1 MGELEIWVDTGGLT
15 QTPPIDV
22 NVADDGSGMLRGT
35 INFVIH
41 NAGTDPVTATFD
53 VLPDEG
59 TPASWFRVETD
70 QFTVAADA
78 YVQAG
83 VQITMPAEGGYER
96 HHLRGRVRSP
106 GLTPAVSEQGR
117 FSRPLPPGWGGTSYP
132 DTYLDLSD
140 GGREILFKFRGP
152 GMDASLRFNIGA
164 PDPESAG
171 WFSGQP
177 ATDSPGPFGLPPP
190 WDGSFAWRVVVD
202 ADALI
207 ASGRPGVWLQ
217 PWVDIEYF
225 PPISE
230 GDTSIP
236 APEWRPCGYWFG
248 YGVEVGG

>member
-1 MGELEIWVDTGGLT
+1 MGELEISVYTGGLI

-35 INFVIH
+35 IAFVIH
-41 NAGTDPVTATFD
+41 NTGTDAVTVTFD

-70 QFTVAADA
+70 QFTVPADA

-106 GLTPAVSEQGR
+106 GLAPAVSEQGR
-117 FSRPLPPGWGGTSYP
+117 FSRPLPPGWRLSSSP
-132 DTYLDLSD
+132 DTYLDLSY
-140 GGREILFKFRGP
+140 GGSEISFSFHGPSAGERLLF
-152 GMDASLRFNIGA
+152 DIGA
-164 PDPESAG
+164 PDAESAG
-171 WFSGQP
+171 WFSVDQ
-177 ATDSPGPFGLPPP
+177 TVKGPFGLEP
-190 WDGSFAWRVVVD
+190 WDGTFTWRVNVN
-202 ADALI
+202 AGALI

-217 PWVDIEYF
+217 PRVDIEYF
-225 PPISE
+225 PPISD

-236 APEWRPCGYWFG
+236 GPEWKPCGYWFG